1 MLSKPAVLGRRSFQS
16 YACITIVSL
25 RFPLVMH
32 PIVDKLVNE
41 IYRLKDFL
49 QITYC
54 TVKTN
59 YLINQSSINYIKLHF
74 YL

>member
-25 RFPLVMH
+25 RFPPVMH
-32 PIVDKLVNE
+32 PIVDKLANE

-49 QITYC
+49 RKSR
-54 TVKTN
+54 TV
-59 YLINQSSINYIKLHF
+59 Q
-74 YL
+74 

>member
-1 MLSKPAVLGRRSFQS
+1 MLSKPAVLGRRSFRS
-16 YACITIVSL
+16 YTRITIVSL
-25 RFPLVMH
+25 RFPPVTH

-49 QITYC
+49 QITYRA
-54 TVKTN
+54 VKTN
-59 YLINQSSINYIKLHF
+59 YLINQSSINYIKLCF